1 MEKFASVHLLKTA
14 KKKYSRYAKHVLGFR
29 HFPEG
34 RDGLKPVQRRA
45 LWALHQLGAT
55 DRAKKV
61 ATSRAVGE
69 CTGRFHPHEDET
81 VVAAMTKISQSET
94 KSPTIIGVGNWGTW
108 EDPPAAKRY
117 TKCYLSPYAL
127 EFFDADELSQV
138 PLDPTYDGTD
148 KEPRFLPAPVP
159 HLLLYGCNG
168 ITPGARANVPPLPAE
183 WVLQAMSDVLAGRKP
198 KQPDA
203 FAYRYGGVL
212 KSLEKT
218 FLTEGKGSATFAP
231 ILKIDEQ
238 RRAVKMLSLA
248 PGVNPYALDEKLTK
262 VPEYGG
268 MSSEPSPDSEVCIY
282 YLAKRGADLKAFR
295 AEVVKRT
302 RSRDSF
308 SFLYINQVTS
318 ETGDV
323 GYEPRT
329 GSPLD
334 FLRQWVEW
342 RRTIVSGAAK
352 KRIETL
358 QTGIA
363 RNELMIRVI
372 QHRSEILKILER
384 GKSRDDIKAR
394 TAKLLRCT
402 AEEADYVLGTSSL
415 YRLASLEVSA
425 LKQRIS
431 DAQKLVRENQSI
443 VKSPDA
449 RLLLDA
455 ERTTKSLAE
464 TMQVVEDIR
473 RGELKTKKKKRHART
488 ARS

>member
-1 MEKFASVHLLKTA
+1 
-14 KKKYSRYAKHVLGFR
+14 
-29 HFPEG
+29 
-34 RDGLKPVQRRA
+34 
-45 LWALHQLGAT
+45 
-55 DRAKKV
+55 
-61 ATSRAVGE
+61 
-69 CTGRFHPHEDET
+69 
-81 VVAAMTKISQSET
+81 
-94 KSPTIIGVGNWGTW
+94 
-108 EDPPAAKRY
+108 
-117 TKCYLSPYAL
+117 
-127 EFFDADELSQV
+127 
-138 PLDPTYDGTD
+138 
-148 KEPRFLPAPVP
+148 
-159 HLLLYGCNG
+159 
-168 ITPGARANVPPLPAE
+168 
-183 WVLQAMSDVLAGRKP
+183 
-198 KQPDA
+198 
-203 FAYRYGGVL
+203 
-212 KSLEKT
+212 
-218 FLTEGKGSATFAP
+218 
-231 ILKIDEQ
+231 
-238 RRAVKMLSLA
+238 
-248 PGVNPYALDEKLTK
+248 
-262 VPEYGG
+262 
-268 MSSEPSPDSEVCIY
+268 
-282 YLAKRGADLKAFR
+282 
-295 AEVVKRT
+295 
-302 RSRDSF
+302 
-308 SFLYINQVTS
+308 
-318 ETGDV
+318 
-323 GYEPRT
+323 
-329 GSPLD
+329 
-334 FLRQWVEW
+334 
-342 RRTIVSGAAK
+342 VSGAAK